1 MSKKIPLER
10 PREISRQRAMHKVDA
25 DPGRGVEINA
35 DTQGRLAAEWPIRS
49 SLWL

>member
-10 PREISRQRAMHKVDA
+10 LREISRQRSIYNVDA
-25 DPGRGVEINA
+25 DPDRSVEA
-35 DTQGRLAAEWPIRS
+35 DAVAQGRLAAEWPIRS